1 MASKISQLPV
11 FRAALITALAGRA
24 NLLAPPGGLPP
35 VQISSG
41 SLAPEDVAAESI
53 MLLGAQA
60 DEDWA
65 VIGPTGRRRE
75 ETAEQKATIFTTRP
89 GGGEAVI
96 VAAAARVFAIADEI
110 ADTLDTDTTVT
121 GTVRNCRISRW
132 ELREGVA
139 SEVGRWAELKLTIA
153 YGART

>member
-75 ETAEQKATIFTTRP
+75 ETAATRSLLNT
-89 GGGEAVI
+89 
-96 VAAAARVFAIADEI
+96 ARLMENNPLLVRLKELETLEKIAEKVDKI
-110 ADTLDTDTTVT
+110 TVGSFDSLLSNLVTL
-121 GTVRNCRISRW
+121 G
-132 ELREGVA
+132 
-139 SEVGRWAELKLTIA
+139 K
-153 YGART
+153 